1 MNTRNV
7 KNAPSGG
14 NQTRAKN
21 TNNQSYC
28 ITIREDCKAL
38 KSFLEQEHIF
48 KIVWDK
54 YMDNYGRTKEKT
66 KADQYFNEILR
77 QIKDKHLLNELDEA
91 NGACGAAYEYKGF
104 YNGFRYALDFIF
116 GKGTNEN

>member
-21 TNNQSYC
+21 TNNQFYC

-54 YMDNYGRTKEKT
+54 YMDNNKET
-66 KADQYFNEILR
+66 EGTAKADQCFTKALSQIEGEHLMNEIA
-77 QIKDKHLLNELDEA
+77 DLNLD
-91 NGACGAAYEYKGF
+91 CCIAYEYKGF

-116 GKGTNEN
+116 GKGTDEN